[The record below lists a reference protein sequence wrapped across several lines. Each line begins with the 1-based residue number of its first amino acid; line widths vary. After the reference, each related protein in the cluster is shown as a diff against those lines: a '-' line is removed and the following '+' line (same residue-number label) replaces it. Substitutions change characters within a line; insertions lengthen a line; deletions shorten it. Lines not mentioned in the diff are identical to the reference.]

1 MAILA
6 VVFMYTHTLTQSPRL
21 LLLFS
26 FNFLF
31 VHMEEFDVSIIPDRG
46 VVVPV
51 DMINNTNT

>member
-6 VVFMYTHTLTQSPRL
+6 VVLCTLYTSTEYPL
-21 LLLFS
+21 LLLFP
-26 FNFLF
+26 FNILF
-31 VHMEEFDVSIIPDRG
+31 VHVEEFDVGIVPDRG